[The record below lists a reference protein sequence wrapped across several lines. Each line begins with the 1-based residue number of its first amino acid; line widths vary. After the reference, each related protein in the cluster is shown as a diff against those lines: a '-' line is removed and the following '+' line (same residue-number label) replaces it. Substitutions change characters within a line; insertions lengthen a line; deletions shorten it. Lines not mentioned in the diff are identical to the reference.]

1 MSKGLHTSSQQLL
14 RGILADAR
22 MSGGLM
28 QVEVAT
34 RFGKAQSFVSK
45 VETGERQLN
54 VFEFIDYCNA
64 LKLDPLNVL
73 NRLIEH
79 QPLQLPAARVKRR

>member
-1 MSKGLHTSSQQLL
+1 
-14 RGILADAR
+14 
-22 MSGGLM
+22 M